1 MGTVGRVEGPPADTV
16 KLLRFTPFSV
26 IRAVGMVAGT
36 LLVLAVF
43 RAATRPLGWL
53 VVAVVGAA
61 LLGPF
66 VALLQRALP
75 RGLAVVV
82 ALLVA
87 AAAFGAVAYVVVED
101 LSRELYRVQRISRR
115 AAGEVER
122 SERYGEFAREIH
134 LRDRVNAFVDELPDR
149 LRGGTDVAAIQSAA
163 SRGVSFL
170 ITFVLLLF
178 MLATGPK
185 FIEGGLR
192 QIDDDVEAGAAPAPC
207 CSSAYGRFWRYV
219 AATLGRA
226 VLAGFFTYF
235 VVQVADLPAPVLL
248 AVWVGAWSIVP
259 AVGIVVGSLAVG
271 LVAIPQSF
279 SLAGWMM
286 VLFIGYQV
294 FDALVLEKRIDRSI
308 LHLGSFGT
316 FVAAALGLEAYGLG
330 GLIVATLLAIFLAAM
345 VRTITSRPDA
355 RGGRRGARR
364 GWLASPGREDL
375 HQEGR
380 RRDHRPALRRP
391 GGQGRRAPP
400 RPTARSTRPRRSSAS
415 CGPRP
420 IRGAGR
426 HRARAPSAT
435 CGW

>member
-1 MGTVGRVEGPPADTV
+1 MGTVGRVEGPPADAV

-87 AAAFGAVAYVVVED
+87 AAAFGAVAYVVVDD
-101 LSRELYRVQRISRR
+101 LSRELNRVQLISRR

-134 LRDRVNAFVDELPDR
+134 LRDRVNAFVEELPDR

-192 QIDDDVEAGAAPAPC
+192 QIDDDVRRARARTLLLE
-207 CSSAYGRFWRYV
+207 SYGRFWRYV

-271 LVAIPQSF
+271 LVAIPHSF
-279 SLAGWMM
+279 SLAGWLM

-345 VRTITSRPDA
+345 VRTITSRPTPVAVDEV
-355 RGGRRGARR
+355 
-364 GWLASPGREDL
+364 LA
-375 HQEGR
+375 
-380 RRDHRPALRRP
+380 
-391 GGQGRRAPP
+391 
-400 RPTARSTRPRRSSAS
+400 
-415 CGPRP
+415 
-420 IRGAGR
+420 GAG
-426 HRARAPSAT
+426 
-435 CGW
+435 

>member
-1 MGTVGRVEGPPADTV
+1 MEGPPADAV

-26 IRAVGMVAGT
+26 IRAVAMVAGT

-87 AAAFGAVAYVVVED
+87 AAAFGAVTYVVVDD
-101 LSRELYRVQRISRR
+101 LSRELNRVQLISRR

-134 LRDRVNAFVDELPDR
+134 LRNRVNAFVDQLPDR

-192 QIDDDVEAGAAPAPC
+192 QIDDEVRRARARTVLIE
-207 CSSAYGRFWRYV
+207 SYGRFWRYV

-226 VLAGFFTYF
+226 VLAGFFTYL
-235 VVQVADLPAPVLL
+235 VVQIADLPAPALL
-248 AVWVGAWSIVP
+248 AVWVGAWSVVP

-271 LVAIPQSF
+271 LVAIPHSF
-279 SLAGWMM
+279 SLAGWLM

-294 FDALVLEKRIDRSI
+294 FDALVIEKRIDRSI
-308 LHLGSFGT
+308 MHLGSFGT
-316 FVAAALGLEAYGLG
+316 FVAAAFGLEAYGLG
-330 GLIVATLLAIFLAAM
+330 GLIVTTLLAIFLAAV
-345 VRTITSRPDA
+345 VRTITSMPM
-355 RGGRRGARR
+355 
-364 GWLASPGREDL
+364 
-375 HQEGR
+375 
-380 RRDHRPALRRP
+380 
-391 GGQGRRAPP
+391 
-400 RPTARSTRPRRSSAS
+400 PTAVDEVLA
-415 CGPRP
+415 
-420 IRGAGR
+420 GAG
-426 HRARAPSAT
+426 
-435 CGW
+435 

>member
-1 MGTVGRVEGPPADTV
+1 
-16 KLLRFTPFSV
+16 
-26 IRAVGMVAGT
+26 MV
-36 LLVLAVF
+36 VD
-43 RAATRPLGWL
+43 
-53 VVAVVGAA
+53 
-61 LLGPF
+61 
-66 VALLQRALP
+66 
-75 RGLAVVV
+75 
-82 ALLVA
+82 
-87 AAAFGAVAYVVVED
+87 D
-101 LSRELYRVQRISRR
+101 LSRELYRVQLISRR

-192 QIDDDVEAGAAPAPC
+192 QIDDDVRRARARTLLLE
-207 CSSAYGRFWRYV
+207 SYGRFWRYV

-271 LVAIPQSF
+271 LVAIPHSF

-345 VRTITSRPDA
+345 VRTITSRPTPVAVDEV
-355 RGGRRGARR
+355 
-364 GWLASPGREDL
+364 LA
-375 HQEGR
+375 
-380 RRDHRPALRRP
+380 
-391 GGQGRRAPP
+391 
-400 RPTARSTRPRRSSAS
+400 
-415 CGPRP
+415 
-420 IRGAGR
+420 GAG
-426 HRARAPSAT
+426 
-435 CGW
+435 

>member
-1 MGTVGRVEGPPADTV
+1 MEGPPADAV
-16 KLLRFTPFSV
+16 KLLRFTPTSI

-36 LLVLAVF
+36 LLALAVF

-87 AAAFGAVAYVVVED
+87 AAAFGGVAYVVVDD
-101 LSRELYRVQRISRR
+101 LSHELNRVQLISRR

-134 LRDRVNAFVDELPDR
+134 LRNRVNAFVEELPDR
-149 LRGGTDVAAIQSAA
+149 LRGGTDVAAIRSAA

-185 FIEGGLR
+185 FIEGGLN
-192 QIDDDVEAGAAPAPC
+192 QIDDEVRRERARTVLLG
-207 CSSAYGRFWRYV
+207 AYGRFWRYV

-226 VLAGFFTYF
+226 VLAGVFTYLL
-235 VVQVADLPAPVLL
+235 VRVADLPAPVLL
-248 AVWVGAWSIVP
+248 AVWVGAWSVVP

-271 LVAIPQSF
+271 LVAIPHSF

-294 FDALVLEKRIDRSI
+294 FDVLVLEKRIVRSI
-308 LHLGSFGT
+308 MHLGSFGT
-316 FVAAALGLEAYGLG
+316 FVAAAVGLEAYGLG
-330 GLIVATLLAIFLAAM
+330 GLIVTTLLAIFLAAV
-345 VRTITSRPDA
+345 VRTIASLPTPTTVDEV
-355 RGGRRGARR
+355 
-364 GWLASPGREDL
+364 LA
-375 HQEGR
+375 
-380 RRDHRPALRRP
+380 
-391 GGQGRRAPP
+391 
-400 RPTARSTRPRRSSAS
+400 
-415 CGPRP
+415 
-420 IRGAGR
+420 GAG
-426 HRARAPSAT
+426 
-435 CGW
+435 